1 MKISII
7 TPCFNSESTIE
18 DTIQSVLKQD
28 YPFVEYI
35 IIDGRSADNTSLILE
50 KYKSGI
56 SKVVSEKDNGIYDAM
71 NKGIKLA
78 TGEII
83 GILNSDDFYV
93 DSKVLSKV
101 ADTFSNSHC
110 DATYSDLQYVS
121 KNDTTKLIRNWISGD
136 FKKSKFKWGWMPP
149 HPTFFLKKEL
159 YLKNGVYNDELS
171 LSADYE
177 LMLRM
182 LCKFKL
188 SPTYIPEVLVKMRIG
203 GKGNSSVYQ
212 RVKANM
218 EDRKAWKLN
227 DLTPNIFTF
236 YLKPLRKIFQY
247 LN

>member
-35 IIDGRSADNTSLILE
+35 IIDGRSADNTLLILE

-56 SKVVSEKDNGIYDAM
+56 SKVISEKDNGIYDAM

-78 TGEII
+78 TGDIV

-93 DSKVLSKV
+93 DSKVLSTV
-101 ADTFSNSHC
+101 ANTFSNSHC

-136 FKKSKFKWGWMPP
+136 YKRSKFKWGWMPP

-218 EDRKAWKLN
+218 EDRKAWELN

>member
-18 DTIQSVLKQD
+18 DTIQSVLNQD

-35 IIDGRSADNTSLILE
+35 IIDGKSTDNTLEIIE
-50 KYKSGI
+50 KYKINI

-93 DSKVLSKV
+93 DSKVLSTV
-101 ADTFSNSHC
+101 ANTFSNSHC

-136 FKKSKFKWGWMPP
+136 YKRSKFKWGWMPP

-218 EDRKAWKLN
+218 EDRKAWELN